1 MLEKK
6 LDRRHNMNKII
17 LKMVLII
24 ILSIFMWGCEFDEN
38 SGSPRL
44 SMFVGVDI
52 SGSFVKT
59 KYFDDSLEFL
69 THYIYSHLNGL
80 GGLEK
85 PNVLY
90 VSSIGGAKENE
101 PKTFYPIQ
109 TFENKSIKEIS
120 QELHRIFPKTVLNPF
135 TDYNAFFKQVAL
147 TVKNKNLVLRPI
159 SIVMVSDGM
168 PDVKTEGKTDYKSIE
183 VKPLESLA
191 RNTSIRLL
199 YTSAVVGS
207 NWQTKVKRK
216 RVKVWTQDAKV
227 MTSWKDEKIL
237 QPGVAFEEQD
247 RFFDWLKDNVDFGVR
262 SRRVD

>member
-1 MLEKK
+1 MKNIIKK
-6 LDRRHNMNKII
+6 VTFVFLTGII
-17 LKMVLII
+17 LL
-24 ILSIFMWGCEFDEN
+24 GCDYGEDT
-38 SGSPRL
+38 SKARL
-44 SMFVGVDI
+44 SMFIGVDI

-59 KYFDDSLEFL
+59 KYFDDSIEFL
-69 THYIYSHLNGL
+69 AYYIYSHLNGL

-90 VSSIGGAKENE
+90 VSSIGGANENE

-109 TFENKSIKEIS
+109 TFENKTVKEIS
-120 QELHRIFPKTVLNPF
+120 DQLHEIFPKKVLNPF

-159 SIVMVSDGM
+159 SVVMVSDGV

-199 YTSAVVGS
+199 YTSAVIGS

-216 RVKVWTQDAKV
+216 RVKVWTQDAEV
-227 MTSWKDEKIL
+227 MVSWKDEKIL
-237 QPGVAFEEQD
+237 QPNTEFEQQD
-247 RFFDWLKDNVDFGVR
+247 RFFDWIKDNVDFGVR

>member
-1 MLEKK
+1 MK
-6 LDRRHNMNKII
+6 NI
-17 LKMVLII
+17 LIKSVIVILIG
-24 ILSIFMWGCEFDEN
+24 ILILGCEFDDGT
-38 SGSPRL
+38 SQPRL
-44 SMFVGVDI
+44 SMFIGVDI

-59 KYFDDSLEFL
+59 KYFDDSIKFL
-69 THYIYSHLNGL
+69 AHYIYSHLNGL
-80 GGLEK
+80 GGMEK

-109 TFENKSIKEIS
+109 TFENKSVKEIS
-120 QELHRIFPKTVLNPF
+120 DQLHEIFPKKVLNPF

-159 SIVMVSDGM
+159 SVVMVSDGV

-216 RVKVWTQDAKV
+216 RVKVWTQDAEV
-227 MTSWKDEKIL
+227 MVSWKDEKIL
-237 QPGVAFEEQD
+237 QPDTEFEKQE
-247 RFFDWLKDNVDFGVR
+247 RFFEWVKDNVDFGVR

>member
-1 MLEKK
+1 MKK
-6 LDRRHNMNKII
+6 LLNNVILVAII
-17 LKMVLII
+17 T
-24 ILSIFMWGCEFDEN
+24 SFFTGCYFGEDT
-38 SGSPRL
+38 SKPRL
-44 SMFVGVDI
+44 SMFIGVDI

-59 KYFDDSLEFL
+59 KYFDDSIEFL
-69 THYIYSHLNGL
+69 AHYIYSHLNGL

-109 TFENKSIKEIS
+109 TFQNKSVKEIS
-120 QELHRIFPKTVLNPF
+120 DQLHEIFPKNVLNPF

-159 SIVMVSDGM
+159 SVVMVSDGV
-168 PDVKTEGKTDYKSIE
+168 PDVIKEGKANYKTIE

-216 RVKVWTQDAKV
+216 RVKVWTQDADV
-227 MTSWKDEKIL
+227 MVSWKDEKIL
-237 QPGVAFEEQD
+237 QPDIEFEQQG
-247 RFFDWLKDNVDFGVR
+247 RFFSWIKDNVDFGVR
-262 SRRVD
+262 GRRVD

>member
-1 MLEKK
+1 MKK
-6 LDRRHNMNKII
+6 L
-17 LKMVLII
+17 LKKLII
-24 ILSIFMWGCEFDEN
+24 VFITGSLFLGCDF
-38 SGSPRL
+38 GSDDSSDSKARL
-44 SMFVGVDI
+44 SMFIGVDI

-59 KYFDDSLEFL
+59 KYFDDSIEFL
-69 THYIYSHLNGL
+69 AYYIYSHLNGL

-90 VSSIGGAKENE
+90 VSSIGGANENE
-101 PKTFYPIQ
+101 PKTFYPIS
-109 TFENKSIKEIS
+109 TFENKSVKEIAYR
-120 QELHRIFPKTVLNPF
+120 LHEIFPKKILNPF

-159 SIVMVSDGM
+159 SVVMVSDGV

-207 NWQTKVKRK
+207 NWQTKIKRK
-216 RVKVWTQDAKV
+216 RVKVWTQDAEV
-227 MTSWKDEKIL
+227 MVSWKDEKIL
-237 QPGVAFEEQD
+237 VPDTEFEQQQ
-247 RFFDWLKDNVDFGVR
+247 RFFSWIKDNVDFGVR

>member
-1 MLEKK
+1 MKK
-6 LDRRHNMNKII
+6 ILNKVILVVII
-17 LKMVLII
+17 TSFFI
-24 ILSIFMWGCEFDEN
+24 GCDFGED
-38 SGSPRL
+38 SSKPRL
-44 SMFVGVDI
+44 SMFIGVDI

-59 KYFDDSLEFL
+59 KYFDDSIEFL
-69 THYIYSHLNGL
+69 AYYIYSHLNGL

-109 TFENKSIKEIS
+109 TFQNKSVKEIS
-120 QELHRIFPKTVLNPF
+120 DQLHEIFPKNVLNPF

-159 SIVMVSDGM
+159 SVVMVSDGV
-168 PDVKTEGKTDYKSIE
+168 PDVIKEGKANYKSIE

-216 RVKVWTQDAKV
+216 RVKVWTQDADV
-227 MTSWKDEKIL
+227 MVSWKDEKIL
-237 QPGVAFEEQD
+237 QPDIEFEQQE
-247 RFFDWLKDNVDFGVR
+247 RFFSWIKDNVDFGVR
-262 SRRVD
+262 GRRVD